1 MMPMDRKNEK
11 RQSFKRLA
19 NKRVNR
25 VLKDLRLIGNL
36 SNTQNYTYTDSDAKL
51 ILGAIEKEINL
62 VKSRFNVALSKKRS
76 IKI

>member
-1 MMPMDRKNEK
+1 MPMDRKNEK

-36 SNTQNYTYTDSDAKL
+36 SNTQNYIYTDGDAKV

-62 VKSRFNVALSKKRS
+62 VKSRFNVSLSKKRS